1 LHALEAATKRRFF
14 LVGADGHVHT
24 DHVEV
29 LAEGKTADLTPE
41 TPFAAGATLEL
52 KLVEV
57 GLHDPTAGV
66 GVSDGMTVTVADA
79 ARLVGKKTTVAIGA
93 VLEGQAFATLPVEK
107 PAVSPITFESE
118 AEKPT
123 RAPAR
128 RATPALAEVEL
139 AAEVVPEIIEPEAA
153 EEPATPEG
161 PVAEEGEQ
169 ATRKRTR
176 RGSRGGRRRR
186 KPAGALEGGETGGAE
201 VVEEVS
207 VPAETAAPEA
217 NGAKPPARRRR
228 RTPKIHVPDA
238 ETGNGSVDG
247 EVAVEAEPAPA
258 GAAGEGEEDGA
269 PAPRKKTRRG
279 SRGGRSRR
287 KRTAAETAGEAGVEA
302 DGSEAAVESLDEP
315 DGYVPMSEWIGDFER
330 KS

>member
-1 LHALEAATKRRFF
+1 
-14 LVGADGHVHT
+14 
-24 DHVEV
+24 
-29 LAEGKTADLTPE
+29 
-41 TPFAAGATLEL
+41 
-52 KLVEV
+52 
-57 GLHDPTAGV
+57 
-66 GVSDGMTVTVADA
+66 
-79 ARLVGKKTTVAIGA
+79 
-93 VLEGQAFATLPVEK
+93 
-107 PAVSPITFESE
+107 
-118 AEKPT
+118 
-123 RAPAR
+123 
-128 RATPALAEVEL
+128 
-139 AAEVVPEIIEPEAA
+139 
-153 EEPATPEG
+153 
-161 PVAEEGEQ
+161 
-169 ATRKRTR
+169 
-176 RGSRGGRRRR
+176 
-186 KPAGALEGGETGGAE
+186 
-201 VVEEVS
+201 VEEVS